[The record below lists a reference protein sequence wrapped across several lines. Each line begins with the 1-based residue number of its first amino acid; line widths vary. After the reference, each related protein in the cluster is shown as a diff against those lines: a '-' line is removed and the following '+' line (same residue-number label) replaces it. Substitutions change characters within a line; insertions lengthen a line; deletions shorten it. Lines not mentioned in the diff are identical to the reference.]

1 MIELTFELYLA
12 NKKLLAGS
20 EEDMEVGISNIMN
33 TNITDTGIIV
43 LGKSLNGLKR
53 ISFFQKTKQ
62 LQEKCKPWSDLFKDI
77 KKKGMGIT
85 EIDRKIIEYE
95 IAELY
100 LNTINDGK
108 EKFIKNIKLELAW

>member
-1 MIELTFELYLA
+1 
-12 NKKLLAGS
+12 
-20 EEDMEVGISNIMN
+20 
-33 TNITDTGIIV
+33 
-43 LGKSLNGLKR
+43 
-53 ISFFQKTKQ
+53 
-62 LQEKCKPWSDLFKDI
+62 
-77 KKKGMGIT
+77 MGIT